1 MKTMILLAALPLM
14 IAGLASAQEGKPSP
28 AVRGPVD
35 PGDTSAPGQA
45 NAIGCDR
52 NVAIAPGPTA
62 SPSDRTGSVA
72 GCEPREPSHAVPPGK
87 GTGSAAQ

>member
-1 MKTMILLAALPLM
+1 MKAMIFLAILPLT
-14 IAGLASAQEGKPSP
+14 IAGPASAQEGKPSP

-52 NVAIAPGPTA
+52 NVAVAPGPTA
-62 SPSDRTGSVA
+62 SASDRTGSVA
-72 GCEPREPSHAVPPGK
+72 GCKPREPSHAVPPGQ